1 MAVNGSDR
9 AGRFLV
15 DDIARNRLPIA
26 RHSRSLSTQVSDQ
39 FMKCKFIVL
48 GLMATIGKVG
58 QDNPPKQP
66 SRNDLPVGDKVQG
79 DLVDRRS
86 DLSIPST
93 RTMRAR
99 LLLSSSP
106 PRRTATHLV
115 EKREPQS
122 EPPATRK
129 SPSPKS
135 DSELE
140 GFAYSKGDQATSIE
154 EFKQALAGDFI
165 VTFNDNARHP
175 EKFLKRISVYGE
187 NHLYLKLP
195 SIPGDRGVIMF
206 ESHDPALCIKKYAK
220 VESNRCISIDSP
232 DLSAESMAF
241 TKLKSAY
248 YDVLDEIGPHAVSEV
263 EAQLGVR
270 ATTQEFML
278 KALAHIQSKTMEL
291 VASGNEEQAN
301 RIMEKMLI
309 ASEVSQQAN
318 SRISAGMKARDNHMF
333 EQARANIQDLP
344 ADEAATI
351 VVGDLHADKLFA
363 RLNRVFP
370 ERALVKCKVVN
381 MGVA

>member
-1 MAVNGSDR
+1 
-9 AGRFLV
+9 
-15 DDIARNRLPIA
+15 
-26 RHSRSLSTQVSDQ
+26 
-39 FMKCKFIVL
+39 MKCKFIVL

-58 QDNPPKQP
+58 QDNPPRQP
-66 SRNDLPVGDKVQG
+66 SRNDLPIGDKAQG
-79 DLVDRRS
+79 DLSDRRS
-86 DLSIPST
+86 ALSRPSS

-99 LLLSSSP
+99 LLFSSSP
-106 PRRTATHLV
+106 PELTAKHLV
-115 EKREPQS
+115 GKPGPRS
-122 EPPATRK
+122 EPPAARNTQAIK
-129 SPSPKS
+129 SGS
-135 DSELE
+135 DLE
-140 GFAYSKGDQATSIE
+140 GFAYNKGDQAKSIK
-154 EFKQALAGDFI
+154 EFKQALAGDYI
-165 VTFNDNARHP
+165 VTFNDNARQP
-175 EKFLKRISVYGE
+175 EKFFKRITVYGE
-187 NHLYLKLP
+187 NHLYPKLP
-195 SIPGDRGVIMF
+195 SIPGDRGVVMF
-206 ESHDPALCIKKYAK
+206 ESKDVERCIKKYAK
-220 VESNRCISIDSP
+220 HESNRCISIDSP

-248 YDVLDEIGPHAVSEV
+248 YDVLNEIDPHALSDV

-318 SRISAGMKARDNHMF
+318 SRISAGMKARDHHMF
-333 EQARANIQDLP
+333 EQARANIQSLS

-351 VVGDLHADKLFA
+351 VVGDGHADKLFA